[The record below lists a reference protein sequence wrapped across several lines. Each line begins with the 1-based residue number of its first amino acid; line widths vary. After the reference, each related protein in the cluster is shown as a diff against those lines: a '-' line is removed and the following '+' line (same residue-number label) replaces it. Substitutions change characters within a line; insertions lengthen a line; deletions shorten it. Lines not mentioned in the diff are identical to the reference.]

1 MPVHIILSFL
11 NHSCMKRLLSFSLYS
26 IIFFSSLYLQS
37 CSKSDPIQPVDP
49 VKNYVKLAAGYAG
62 GAATLVEIYGLD
74 SASSGYNKLFIALKD
89 SASGKY
95 VERAAITLMPM
106 MNMGTMS
113 HSAPV
118 EQPAS
123 TLASNQVFPCAV
135 GFIMSSMA
143 GSWTLDIQVS
153 NLENNKSGM
162 ISLPVMVKESMPAR
176 MFSFTSL
183 ADNSSRYFVGLVEPS
198 KPMVGINELEFVVY
212 KRQSMM
218 DFPADSSLSISF
230 EPSMPSMGHGS
241 PNNVNPVHASRG
253 HYKGK
258 VNFTM
263 TGMWRLDL
271 HLNQGSAVADSTHG
285 FDIEF

>member
-1 MPVHIILSFL
+1 MP
-11 NHSCMKRLLSFSLYS
+11 
-26 IIFFSSLYLQS
+26 
-37 CSKSDPIQPVDP
+37 PADP
-49 VKNYVKLAAGYAG
+49 VKDYVKLASGYAP
-62 GAATLVEIYGLD
+62 GAATLVELYGLD
-74 SASSGYNKLFIALKD
+74 SASSGYTKLFIALKD
-89 SASGKY
+89 SLTGNY
-95 VERAAITLMPM
+95 VERAGIMLMPM
-106 MNMGTMS
+106 MDMGSMA

-123 TLASNQVFPCAV
+123 TQAVNKLFPCSV
-135 GFIMSSMA
+135 GFIMSSM
-143 GSWTLDIQVS
+143 GGTWTIGVQVN
-153 NLENNKSGM
+153 NLGNGKSGM
-162 ISLPVMVKESMPAR
+162 VSLPIHVRESAPSR

-183 ADNSSRYFVGLVEPS
+183 VDNSSRYFVGLVQPAV
-198 KPMVGINELEFVVY
+198 PFVGINDLEFVVF

-218 DFPADSSLSISF
+218 AFPADSSLQISF

-241 PNNVNPVHASRG
+241 PNNVNPVHVGNG

-271 HLNQGSAVADSTHG
+271 QLQLGLAVADSTHG